1 MRSLYGIIA
10 GANGAALGGTQLRFA
25 ERDASV
31 LYDGLGSQRLYDSV
45 KVYSHIGKYAAEELS
60 ESVSR
65 TADSTGADDA
75 VMFFF
80 AGHGVREVNESGE
93 QQLWLSAGLQTRD
106 TVTGSAVLLPE
117 IIDTLSQS
125 QAKCVVI
132 LLDCCFSGLHGGRSV
147 LGPRMLSMLADGRP
161 LVQLATPPLS
171 GEGRVVLAASRHD
184 QEARETGI
192 HRHGMFSYA
201 LLEHL
206 GQWERADSVDV
217 ASLYVEV
224 RRMVLRLT
232 NGAQCPTLFGGD
244 QGAELPTLRLRSPG

>member
-1 MRSLYGIIA
+1 MGSLHGIVV
-10 GANGAALGGTQLRFA
+10 GTNGAALGGAQLRYA

-31 LYDGLGSQRLYDSV
+31 LCDGLSSQRLYDSV
-45 KVYSHIGKYAAEELS
+45 KVHAHIGQYAAGRPP

-65 TADSTGADDA
+65 TAASASQDDA
-75 VMFFF
+75 VLFFF

-106 TVTGSAVLLPE
+106 TIDGAAVLLPE
-117 IIDTLSQS
+117 ILDTLSDS

-161 LVQLATPPLS
+161 LVRLATPPLS

-192 HRHGMFSYA
+192 RRHGMFSYA
-201 LLEHL
+201 LLEQL
-206 GQWERADSVDV
+206 GQWEQADSVDV

-224 RRMVLRLT
+224 RRMVLHMT

-244 QGAELPTLRLRSPG
+244 QGAELPTLRLRSTG